1 MSSKNINK
9 IMNTICIYGG
19 ITSITMGLAKMR
31 ESNYTPP
38 DTPAGW
44 IMGMSWI
51 IGGGVVGMTWFLFVL
66 SDVIAQKMN
75 EKPRLTFS
83 KMLTSLLILLL
94 ALGCAVLGTW
104 HTWKYPYRLGECF
117 CTENE
122 WGPFCTPCQCG
133 DHGVCHSGIYGTG
146 VCSCDHGWAGA
157 HCTRC
162 DTMHKPEPF
171 ENAPA
176 CNLCKT
182 GFAGDKC
189 QFCATG
195 YTGDECSTCDTGW
208 HPWQYASDLFPDT
221 IADDNRHI
229 CDECLA
235 NHWGFYCTPCPLGND
250 VPKITLAKNHPLVIG
265 ETRVT
270 DADDNAGDLHLIE
283 TCSADTVVSRCTTWT
298 SGEYDPKNPFILSHV
313 RLKIKYDEDDAI
325 SEWMLLSKIQGFQ
338 CNNRGTCRD
347 DLWWQAKNPDWDK
360 TCTKSYIQ
368 ECTTN
373 SDCKTSENCKGF
385 CSPMDLPV
393 NPFWAKWNGDPGRL
407 CSTDTECLGE
417 PIDEDDD
424 GNDIYYEGGRC
435 INRFCCDESY
445 HGDGT
450 CDCDAK
456 FFGPEFGP
464 GIKPHHELSP
474 ACDFCPGYD
483 WVTEETTTICSGAKG
498 TCAPSYESALEAN
511 TQGEYIGMR
520 CICGETVYID
530 PVSGIV
536 DTSINIAWQG
546 DLCQCGD
553 SDSDGECNFCAAG
566 HWGIDCKT
574 CPGGPGARA
583 CSGHGLC
590 SSGIFGDGSCA
601 CDVDKT
607 SSWMLSDYIPRYLG
621 DCDECQHFEDV
632 VKEKKG
638 PSRTCNECAPNF
650 WGDQCWRCDDTD
662 MIKASELDDIFQPQ
676 GSFHLGIGQSSLE
689 PHAVCHPQQTWL
701 CTLACGGGG
710 WCDWGRRGT
719 GECSCWYNIRAAEDT
734 WNPLDNVC
742 IGNVRFD
749 PDDLSYSSFE
759 EAIKSEAADKSDAAP
774 NGKFVEQ
781 CPAYGYCENGGRSRE
796 LCLSSSPTK
805 AQCGDK
811 FIPCGAD
818 DFVGGGKN
826 MSIPKRIADWNPWD
840 DWETGGV
847 ANGPTVETNC
857 DGPLG
862 QCFVHRTINW
872 RHSNSK
878 ITCKAD

>member
-1 MSSKNINK
+1 
-9 IMNTICIYGG
+9 MNTICIYGG

>member
-1 MSSKNINK
+1 
-9 IMNTICIYGG
+9 MNTICIYGG

-270 DADDNAGDLHLIE
+270 DADNNAGDLHLIE

-347 DLWWQAKNPDWDK
+347 DLWWQEKNPDWDK

-632 VKEKKG
+632 VNEKKG

-818 DFVGGGKN
+818 DFVGADKN
-826 MSIPKRIADWNPWD
+826 TSIPKRIDNWNPWD
-840 DWETGGV
+840 DW
-847 ANGPTVETNC
+847 AYNNGAPAEATAPNC